1 MESKTQT
8 KQTSRTETESL
19 IWRTFGWLPD
29 RRCVWGNRGK
39 KKGLKSTNW

>member
-29 RRCVWGNRGK
+29 RRWVWGNRGK